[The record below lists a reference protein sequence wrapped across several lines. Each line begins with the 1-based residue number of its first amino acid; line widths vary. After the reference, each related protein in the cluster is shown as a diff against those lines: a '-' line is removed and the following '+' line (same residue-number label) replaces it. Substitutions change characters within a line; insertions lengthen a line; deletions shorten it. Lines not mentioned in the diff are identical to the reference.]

1 MNLDQVAK
9 KYQLNSN
16 NLNSKDDSLNIT
28 VKSIQE
34 LVKEMQKRK
43 VDNDMIDAVK
53 RIGEFLYDV
62 SNSTIG

>member
-53 RIGEFLYDV
+53 RIGEFLHDV